1 MQWEI
6 RNFDEEY
13 LDIIN
18 EWLKKRKSPEVNLE
32 ELPAVGFISGYQGQ
46 WIAAGFLLQTE
57 NGHAIIDSL
66 VSNPDFDGHSRHVAI
81 DLVVEAII
89 ASAKTL
95 DLTSLLA
102 YTVDEGT
109 LERALRHGFAKLPH
123 TLIALD
129 LKNGPSH

>member
-1 MQWEI
+1 MQWEV
-6 RNFDEEY
+6 RNFDEEHVE
-13 LDIIN
+13 IIN
-18 EWLKKRKSPEVNLE
+18 EWLKKRNSPQVDIE
-32 ELPAVGFISGYQGQ
+32 ELPAVGFIAGYQEE

-57 NGHAIIDSL
+57 NGHGIFDSL
-66 VSNPDFDGHSRHVAI
+66 VSNPDFDGHARHVAI
-81 DLVVEAII
+81 DLVAQAII
-89 ASAKTL
+89 SSAKTL
-95 DLTSLLA
+95 SLTSLLA

>member
-1 MQWEI
+1 MQWTVKE
-6 RNFDEEY
+6 FDEEY
-13 LDIIN
+13 LPIIN
-18 EWLKKRKSPEVNLE
+18 EWLRKRKSPEVSLE
-32 ELPAVGFISGYQGQ
+32 ELPAVGFVAGYQDN

-66 VSNPDFDGHSRHVAI
+66 ASNPDFDGHSRHVAI
-81 DLVVEAII
+81 DLVVQAII
-89 ASAKTL
+89 SSAKTL
-95 DLTSLLA
+95 GLTSLLA
-102 YTVDEGT
+102 YTVDVGT